1 MKNISVLLAFNFLL
15 LTFNFSSA
23 QSTDKK
29 ASAILDDVSNKTKT
43 YKNIKIEFTYKMEN
57 KADNINES
65 KDGTIYIKGDKY
77 NLDISGQNVICDGKT
92 IWTYIKEADE
102 IHINNVNPDDES
114 LSFNKLLS
122 NFNKDFKSKL
132 IKEDKLNGEAV
143 YLIDLTPIKGKTF
156 HKVRLAI
163 SILKNQVM
171 NATIFDKNNTT
182 YIYSVKKFLTDTP
195 VKDDMFTFK
204 SSDHPKA
211 EVIDMR

>member
-1 MKNISVLLAFNFLL
+1 MKKTSIFLAFYFSL
-15 LTFNFSSA
+15 LTFNFSFS
-23 QSTDKK
+23 QVVDKK
-29 ASAILDDVSNKTKT
+29 ATTILDEVSNKTKS
-43 YKNIKIEFTYKMEN
+43 YKNLKIEFTYKMEN

-65 KDGTIYIKGDKY
+65 KDGTILIKGDKY

-92 IWTYIKEADE
+92 LWTYIKEADE

-114 LSFNKLLS
+114 LSFNKLLT

-143 YLIDLTPIKGKTF
+143 YIIDLTPIKGKSF

-163 SILKNQVM
+163 NIQKKQVM
-171 NATIFDKNNTT
+171 SATIYDKNSTT
-182 YIYSVKKFLTDTP
+182 YIYSVKKFLTDTAL
-195 VKDDMFTFK
+195 KDELFTFK